1 MIDVHKIEKFLAE
14 TGLDKLIPEF
24 QNAAEKI
31 KRSSDYDFFE
41 EVLNDLPNV
50 KAANFDFSR
59 DEVQIGS
66 EAEINGSKKNKIK
79 EQLKKLMP
87 WRKGPFNVFGIEID
101 AEWRSNLK
109 WNRIKNEIGDLQD
122 RKILDIGCGNGYYIF
137 RMLDRKPA
145 FVLGVEPYLK
155 NFAQFQALKK
165 FLHKINAEVL
175 PFGIDELPNEMRF
188 FDTVFS
194 MGVFYHRRSPF
205 DHLQKLKNLAR
216 SGGEIILETLVIDGK
231 DGEVLVPKDRYAKMR
246 NVWFIPSAPTLA
258 SWLERVK
265 FKNIRLVNVSRTT
278 FDEQRKT
285 EWMDFESLEDFLDKR
300 NPNLTIEGYPVPQR
314 AVFIFESP

>member
-1 MIDVHKIEKFLAE
+1 MIDVHEIEKFLTE
-14 TGLDKLIPEF
+14 KGLDKLIPEF
-24 QNAAEKI
+24 QNAAVKI
-31 KRSSDYDFFE
+31 KRSSDYNFFE
-41 EVLNDLPNV
+41 EVLRNLPNV

-66 EAEINGSKKNKIK
+66 EAEINGSEKNKIK

-109 WNRIKNEIGDLQD
+109 WDRVKNEISDLRN
-122 RKILDIGCGNGYYIF
+122 RKVLDIGCGNGYYIF
-137 RMLDRKPA
+137 RMLDRKPE

-165 FLHKINAEVL
+165 FLPKINAEVL
-175 PFGIDELPNEMRF
+175 PFGIDELPDEMRF

-205 DHLQKLKNLAR
+205 DHLLKLKNLAR

-231 DGEVLVPKDRYAKMR
+231 AGEILVPKERYAKMR

-258 SWLERVK
+258 SWLQRVK

-285 EWMDFESLEDFLDKR
+285 GWMDFESLEDFLDKE
-300 NPNLTIEGYPVPQR
+300 NPNLTIEGYPAPQR